1 MHRKFSASRSAHPL
15 ACLLAAPFLWPA
27 AADAEDGGAPA
38 ELPAI
43 EVISNKTGKGGLDT
57 TPESLYQAPA
67 GQVQTTI
74 PAERMENTQAF
85 TLFDVLRDS
94 PGVSLKQGNGPRDV
108 GISIRGSNARNTFGI
123 RNIIVFEDGFPVTQP
138 DGLSRTDLTDAHAYG
153 AIDVIRGPSSALYG
167 NYATGGA
174 INFRLR
180 RGAEIQGLDAGTDA
194 GSFGYLNN
202 YLAYGSAG
210 ANYDISIFT
219 SDVIGNGPTNHNLF
233 NTQTVNALA
242 TYMPTP
248 DDRVT
253 VKGIF
258 NRLYGDLSIRL
269 NLDQFYFNPY
279 QNNCYVFLNLA
290 AARQAGC
297 ATVGI
302 FRNGFFGPQSQL
314 TAYQAGLHRDDTR
327 SILGVRW
334 EHNFGNAIARTQIV
348 LDDKNI
354 HQPTGAT
361 TAQGNEPAINI
372 ISDLTGTGTL
382 FGFDA
387 THFAGVYVNTESN
400 TAYTFNVGPG
410 GNGQAAGLTQL
421 TPSQQTNAGIHG
433 REEIRFTD
441 FLSGVVGLGAEYTNI
456 NGTLNAFNYR
466 GSLIPSVTSTPAN
479 NNYYNIAPE
488 GALIYRPNSEWL
500 VKARIATGYG
510 TPQASNLFVT
520 PEGTP
525 GNNTQLKS
533 QTNLG
538 YDLAAIWTPFDSI
551 RLSAN
556 GFYEFFRNEL
566 VSQSPG
572 PSPLMTFTFNAPRSE
587 HRGVEAAG
595 EWLFCPGCRARVA
608 YTYDNQIYTE
618 YTEQLT
624 GGAFTRR
631 FDRAGHWIPGVP
643 SNELTAR
650 IGYDVPAGPLAGF
663 GGFAEYFLTDSFFAD
678 NANFL
683 KIPGY
688 RLVNLNIHYQAEFP
702 NSSVQSVAAF
712 FEVRNVFNNTYVAS
726 ANNITNTLNPATGL
740 QNPADV
746 LAAGSGANSGTI
758 YAGFPR
764 TFVGGI
770 RMRF

>member
-1 MHRKFSASRSAHPL
+1 
-15 ACLLAAPFLWPA
+15 
-27 AADAEDGGAPA
+27 
-38 ELPAI
+38 
-43 EVISNKTGKGGLDT
+43 
-57 TPESLYQAPA
+57 
-67 GQVQTTI
+67 
-74 PAERMENTQAF
+74 
-85 TLFDVLRDS
+85 
-94 PGVSLKQGNGPRDV
+94 
-108 GISIRGSNARNTFGI
+108 
-123 RNIIVFEDGFPVTQP
+123 
-138 DGLSRTDLTDAHAYG
+138 
-153 AIDVIRGPSSALYG
+153 
-167 NYATGGA
+167 
-174 INFRLR
+174 
-180 RGAEIQGLDAGTDA
+180 
-194 GSFGYLNN
+194 
-202 YLAYGSAG
+202 
-210 ANYDISIFT
+210 
-219 SDVIGNGPTNHNLF
+219 
-233 NTQTVNALA
+233 
-242 TYMPTP
+242 
-248 DDRVT
+248 
-253 VKGIF
+253 
-258 NRLYGDLSIRL
+258 
-269 NLDQFYFNPY
+269 
-279 QNNCYVFLNLA
+279 
-290 AARQAGC
+290 
-297 ATVGI
+297 
-302 FRNGFFGPQSQL
+302 
-314 TAYQAGLHRDDTR
+314 
-327 SILGVRW
+327 
-334 EHNFGNAIARTQIV
+334 
-348 LDDKNI
+348 
-354 HQPTGAT
+354 
-361 TAQGNEPAINI
+361 
-372 ISDLTGTGTL
+372 
-382 FGFDA
+382 
-387 THFAGVYVNTESN
+387 
-400 TAYTFNVGPG
+400 VGPG

-702 NSSVQSVAAF
+702 NSFVQSVAAF